1 MARKKRKQINE
12 ISDNHPILDGQAHV
26 FRVHRSGDVWQF
38 RMYVK
43 GENKNYRKSLKT
55 RDLPTALQLG
65 RELGLELQGKL
76 QSGVKLFGSTLTE
89 LIDEYVEYR
98 KRDVAAGIIT
108 EGRLVTIKS
117 QLNWILRIKGEDIKI
132 GELGRDSFYEW
143 RLLRREQSPSVSDVT
158 VRNETA
164 TINALCK
171 WGHRNGYIA
180 FDSFNI
186 APMSIRQDQVGK
198 RGTFT
203 LEQYDDL
210 VRYMR
215 SYVSKKHCPDETQ
228 RKERLLIRDYIL
240 ISSNTLLRVGEARQL
255 TWGDIEKVETHYDQ
269 QEKPILLVHLNVR
282 SETSKVRANRKVISR
297 GGEYFERLRGR
308 QEFTQK
314 KHLIFSLDGVNP
326 LSARK
331 WQKHWANLMDGIGLD
346 DYKMQKIEWYS
357 LRHFG
362 ITCRVQAGV
371 SPLDISKQAGTS
383 LSHIENTYLKYSE
396 EMAVTAALKNFSISS
411 DGLVVRD

>member
-1 MARKKRKQINE
+1 MARNKRKQINE
-12 ISDNHPILDGQAHV
+12 ITDNHPILDGMAHV

-38 RMYVK
+38 RMYVR

-55 RDLPTALQLG
+55 RDLPTALHAG

-76 QSGVKLFGSTLTE
+76 QSGVKLFGLSLRELT
-89 LIDEYVEYR
+89 DEYVAHR

-108 EGRLVTIKS
+108 EGRLITIRS

-186 APMSIRQDQVGK
+186 APMSIRQDQVGR

-203 LEQYDDL
+203 LEQYDEL

-215 SYVSKKHCPDETQ
+215 SYVSKKECPDESE
-228 RKERLLIRDYIL
+228 RNERLMIRDYIL

-255 TWGDIEKVETHYDQ
+255 TWGDIEKVDVVYDDN
-269 QEKPILLVHLNVR
+269 EKPTKLVYLNVR
-282 SETSKVRANRKVISR
+282 SETSKVRTKRRVVSR
-297 GGEYFERLRGR
+297 GGEYFERLRER
-308 QEFTQK
+308 QEFTTK
-314 KHLIFSLDGVNP
+314 KHLIFSLDGKNP
-326 LSARK
+326 LPARR
-331 WQKHWANLMDGIGLD
+331 WQKHWRNLMYGIELD
-346 DYKMQKIEWYS
+346 DWKMQKIEWYS

-396 EMAVTAALKNFSISS
+396 EMAVTAALKNFSISPN
-411 DGLVVRD
+411 GLVVLN